1 MQYKLHPR
9 RAILLLLLVV
19 LVGASLISFLLLHAR
34 TTTIAHSTN
43 SVTFVALHQQSTHV
57 SHHSTS
63 TNIHVVTA
71 RLAISQ
77 PSLQLF
83 TEPAAGEQV
92 ILDAINNAQQSIW
105 LETYLL
111 TDTNVIQALENA
123 AQRGL
128 DVRVM
133 LEPHPYGGGSPQ
145 STLDALNAAG
155 AQAKD
160 ASSAF
165 TLTHEKGMIIDGTTT
180 YIMTCNFTYS
190 ALNGKNREYGLI
202 DTATADVQGVT
213 NIFNADW
220 NRTADQVT
228 DPELVVSPDNSRTML
243 TNYINSATSSLI
255 IETEEM
261 VDSNIEQA
269 LVSAAQ
275 RGVAVQV
282 ILPTPSS
289 SSSDPNAQGI
299 ATISAAGVKVEED
312 PQLYIHAKM
321 MVADGTTAFIGSENF
336 SSYSLNTNRELG
348 LLFSDQ
354 TIISS
359 LEQTFQGDWSIS
371 QSVS

>member
-1 MQYKLHPR
+1 MYYKLHPR
-9 RAILLLLLVV
+9 RAILLVLLVV

-34 TTTIAHSTN
+34 TVTISHST
-43 SVTFVALHQQSTHV
+43 SVTFVALHQQSNHV

-63 TNIHVVTA
+63 TNTHVVTS
-71 RLAISQ
+71 RLSISQ
-77 PSLQLF
+77 PTLQLF

-92 ILDAINNAQQSIW
+92 ILDAINNAQQSVW

-145 STLDALNAAG
+145 STLDALTAAG

-165 TLTHEKGMIIDGTTT
+165 TLTHEKGMIIDGTTA

-243 TNYINSATSSLI
+243 TNFINNATTSLI
-255 IETEEM
+255 VETEEM
-261 VDSNIEQA
+261 VDSKIEQA

-282 ILPTPSS
+282 ILPTPRS

-299 ATISAAGVKVEED
+299 STISAAGVKVEED

-321 MVADGTTAFIGSENF
+321 MVADGTIAYVGSENF
-336 SSYSLNTNRELG
+336 SSYSLDTNRELG

-354 TIISS
+354 TLISS
-359 LEQTFQGDWSIS
+359 LQQTFQGDWSVS